1 MVRAACGR
9 LAEVDHPHSRTTCEA
24 RAKIIDVSAPGTPE
38 WWEDTD
44 LAVAVAEVE
53 EFVGSAGWDAPPQL
67 FALVNTADLLA
78 AQPGL
83 ATSLGSTVYTPI
95 AQDSLPEGDLSDALA
110 QISWP
115 DEVAGCVLVQEIVVL
130 PPGAEESLSDDP
142 VMAAEQAASHPNR
155 TEARLAAGVLRDG
168 PGGACL
174 MRMRGEHDDAPL
186 RGGDL
191 APNLLAALKLTFDT

>member
-1 MVRAACGR
+1 
-9 LAEVDHPHSRTTCEA
+9 
-24 RAKIIDVSAPGTPE
+24 VSKPD
-38 WWEDTD
+38 WWEDPD

-53 EFVGSAGWDAPPQL
+53 EFVGTAGWDAPPQL
-67 FALVNTADLLA
+67 FALVSTADLVA

-83 ATSLGSTVYTPI
+83 AASVDGAVYTPI
-95 AQDSLPEGDLSDALA
+95 AQEALPEGELSEALA

-130 PPGAEESLSDDP
+130 PPGAEELLSDDP
-142 VMAAEQAASHPNR
+142 VVAAEQAAQHPDR
-155 TEARLAAGVLRDG
+155 AEARLAAGVLRDVQ
-168 PGGACL
+168 GGACL

-191 APNLLAALKLTFDT
+191 APNLLAALRLTFET

>member
-1 MVRAACGR
+1 MVGTSCG
-9 LAEVDHPHSRTTCEA
+9 LEAVDHPRSRTTCEP

-38 WWEDTD
+38 WWEDAD

-53 EFVGSAGWDAPPQL
+53 EFAGTAGWDAPAQL

-83 ATSLGSTVYTPI
+83 AESLGSTVYTPI
-95 AQDSLPEGDLSDALA
+95 AQDSLPEGELSEALA

-130 PPGAEESLSDDP
+130 PPGAEPSLSDDP
-142 VMAAEQAASHPNR
+142 ETAAEQAAQHPQR

-191 APNLLAALKLTFDT
+191 APNLLAALKLTFEA

>member
-1 MVRAACGR
+1 MTEPV
-9 LAEVDHPHSRTTCEA
+9 
-24 RAKIIDVSAPGTPE
+24 TPE
-38 WWEDTD
+38 WWEDAD
-44 LAVAVAEVE
+44 LAIAVAEVE
-53 EFVGSAGWDAPPQL
+53 EFAGTAGWDAPPQL
-67 FALVNTADLLA
+67 FALVNTADLVA

-83 ATSLGSTVYTPI
+83 AGSVGAAVYTPI
-95 AQDSLPEGDLSDALA
+95 AQESLPAGDLSDALA

-130 PPGAEESLSDDP
+130 PPGAEEILSDDP
-142 VMAAEQAASHPNR
+142 ETAAEQAARHPHR

-174 MRMRGEHDDAPL
+174 MRMRGEHDDALL

-191 APNLLAALKLTFDT
+191 APNLLAALRLTFEG